1 MKLIMLPVADRP
13 ECKLALDA
21 AFLLARQFAG
31 SVMGCHLRPHR
42 SERPRENLMQSYFGF
57 SKSAA
62 VSSGLSE
69 KEIELKSKDAEK
81 LFKRL
86 AAEYEFK
93 QVKQPTLGAER
104 VAEWHEMVGSL
115 DRLFSIIGPTTDVS
129 IVSRPKKTAAG
140 PGAEFLLAALLDTGK
155 PVIVLPQA
163 PITSLGKRVVIAW
176 NQSIEAARAVTAA
189 MPILQQAEAVEI
201 VSSGAESRTG
211 PKAAALVNYLKYWNV
226 KASRTRTKGRDAA
239 TEILDTV
246 RRTESDLIVMG
257 AYSRGRF
264 RQKVFGGVTE
274 DILFRSGEPVFS
286 LHS

>member
-21 AFLLARQFAG
+21 AFLLARQFSG

-42 SERPRENLMQSYFGF
+42 SERPRENLMHSYFGF

-69 KEIELKSKDAEK
+69 KEIELKSEDAEK

-86 AAEYEFK
+86 AAKNDFK

-129 IVSRPKKTAAG
+129 IVSRPKKTAKG
-140 PGAEFLLAALLDTGK
+140 PGADFLLAALLDTGK

-163 PITSLGKRVVIAW
+163 PVTSLGKRVVIAW

-201 VSSGAESRTG
+201 VTSGAESRTG

-239 TEILDTV
+239 AEILEAF
-246 RRTESDLIVMG
+246 RSTESDLIVMG